1 MPFNSSTKIP
11 KDFQSNFLKNSRNKT
26 NLNIFLA
33 ENLLAH
39 DFRKVLFISLNNEIR
54 SYYTSVSAINLN
66 FSAVQEEADT
76 KIVAHVKSCI
86 LDVLKKIVVK
96 TVDTDVVALLLSN
109 TSSFQI
115 QHTIAIEVDFD
126 FGRGRKF
133 FDITKI
139 ALKINVEQQLAMR
152 HDFIILRTIKKSMV
166 ECME

>member
-1 MPFNSSTKIP
+1 M
-11 KDFQSNFLKNSRNKT
+11 
-26 NLNIFLA
+26 A

-54 SYYTSVSAINLN
+54 SNYSSVSAINLN

-86 LDVLKKIVVK
+86 LDGLKKIVVK

-115 QHTIAIEVDFD
+115 
-126 FGRGRKF
+126 
-133 FDITKI
+133 
-139 ALKINVEQQLAMR
+139 
-152 HDFIILRTIKKSMV
+152 
-166 ECME
+166 